1 MARVGWIAAMV
12 FLLLALMAA
21 TSAEVGHDKQV
32 AKWRQDFD
40 ADLIAE
46 GWLALVGREKVSEG
60 TSSLGSSRD
69 SNIVLPSPAPERVGQ
84 LTRRGASFEFTPATG
99 APVSIDGRPA
109 TTRVVVSTE
118 QGAGKIKVES
128 LSLAVR
134 QIAGDY
140 YLSIEDAN
148 SPAIA
153 AFRGTAWFPIDPS
166 YRVPARFLPYDKP
179 QEIVLALTFES
190 ATKKFVSTG
199 DVEFHLNGRTLK
211 LQSLVDGEE
220 LFLIFQDETNGA
232 ETYGGGRYLL
242 APLPKDGLTTLDFNK
257 AFNPY
262 CAVNPYVICAVT
274 PSQNRLPVR
283 ISAGARFE
291 K

>member
-1 MARVGWIAAMV
+1 MARFGWIAALIG
-12 FLLLALMAA
+12 FLLASMAA
-21 TSAEVGHDKQV
+21 APAEVEYDEQV
-32 AKWRQDFD
+32 AKWRQQFD

-46 GWLALVGREKVSEG
+46 GWLVLVGREKVPEG
-60 TSSLGSSRD
+60 TSSLGSSPN
-69 SNIVLPSPAPERVGQ
+69 SNIVLPLAAPKRVGQ
-84 LTRRGASFEFTPATG
+84 LIRRGAAFEFSPAAG
-99 APVSIDGRPA
+99 AHVSIDGRPA
-109 TTRVVVSTE
+109 TTEVVVSTE
-118 QGAGKIKVES
+118 QGNGKIEVES

-190 ATKKFVSTG
+190 ATKTFTSTG
-199 DVEFHLNGRTLK
+199 AVEFHLNGRLLT
-211 LQSLVDGEE
+211 LQSFVESEE

-283 ISAGARFE
+283 ISAGAKFSN
-291 K
+291 